1 MTKITLSKYAG
12 FCEGVARAYEMV
24 EKLAADPNV
33 RRPIAVLGSL
43 VHNSDVVARVEA
55 MGIKKINID
64 RPIDEIISSLKGKI
78 GTLVITAHGM
88 GPKIYDMIQG
98 AGIDI
103 VDTTC
108 PRVIKVQRLAKAF
121 YERNTQ
127 IVIVGDCK
135 HSEVRGINE
144 WGGESAVLIEDQKG
158 LDNLALDEKRPVV
171 VLSQTTQNEDFV
183 RYAEEEI
190 AKKYPDTTIMN
201 SICMTTHD
209 RQKEIRDL
217 AAQKDVM
224 IVIGS
229 LESANSNRLFQIAK
243 SVNPRSYFVQ
253 HSEELKK
260 EWFNGC
266 STIGIS
272 AGASTPQWII
282 EEVIKNVESIAISEQ

>member
-24 EKLAADPNV
+24 EKLAADPNA

-64 RPIDEIISSLKGKI
+64 KPIDEIISSLKGKI

-88 GPKIYDMIQG
+88 GPRVYDMIRR

-121 YERNTQ
+121 HERNTQ

-144 WGGESAVLIEDQKG
+144 WGNESAVLIEDQKG
-158 LDNLALDEKRPVV
+158 LDNLALDEKRPVA

-190 AKKYPDTTIMN
+190 AKKYSDTTIMN

-224 IVIGS
+224 IIIGS

-253 HSEELKK
+253 HPEELKK
-260 EWFNGC
+260 EWLNDC
-266 STIGIS
+266 KTIGIS

-282 EEVIKNVESIAISEQ
+282 EEVIKEVESMSGDQ